1 MCNISPRSSGKLK
14 HLVKSMPKQDDEWLI
29 LFHEKIKTVFEA
41 GSSITIPKPP
51 AINEIFNSYFQNRI
65 TRDFDENQLAP
76 HPFQE
81 EHSIHAKL
89 THRIDMVKC
98 FDYLHV

>member
-51 AINEIFNSYFQNRI
+51 AINKYSTTTFRI
-65 TRDFDENQLAP
+65 A
-76 HPFQE
+76 
-81 EHSIHAKL
+81 
-89 THRIDMVKC
+89 
-98 FDYLHV
+98 